1 MSKLL
6 YIVNKYHGNGVRA
19 PLPAMA
25 HHQVI
30 TKMGS
35 SDKAFIDKMLYGP
48 RLILVTGHFGSGK
61 TEFSVSLGMLLAKF
75 MQERDRIGAA
85 SGKSEGKETTIQTAE
100 SAIKLNATELLT
112 ATNHAAVELAF
123 KAYSKLA
130 NEPIKEEYIALA
142 DLDIENPYF
151 RSRERRDLLSA
162 YGVKSYSDAY
172 GGKNES
178 ELQTVSASVLAPIED
193 SKARLIIDTGGND
206 TGAMILN
213 QFSRHFHNDYQML
226 QVINC
231 NRPGTTTVDDA
242 LSQIRATEK
251 ITGLKVS
258 GLVSNAHFVTYTTK
272 EDVIS
277 GYEFTRE
284 VSRQSGIPLLC
295 VCAKPDIYKTL
306 AELESGSTDKKTGSA
321 TDELPA
327 YFPIGMYMRDSYL
340 DRIV

>member
-1 MSKLL
+1 MLAAS
-6 YIVNKYHGNGVRA
+6 YHRI
-19 PLPAMA
+19 
-25 HHQVI
+25 I
-30 TKMGS
+30 TKMGNTA
-35 SDKAFIDKMLYGP
+35 KTFIDKMLYGP

-61 TEFSVSLGMLLAKF
+61 TEFSVSLAMLLARL
-75 MQERDRIGAA
+75 MHDRD
-85 SGKSEGKETTIQTAE
+85 ETTSGADEAE
-100 SAIKLNATELLT
+100 TRNCRNAADSAELCRTEREDLDVNADKSQIEGNGSGILT
-112 ATNHAAVELAF
+112 ATNQAAVELAYE
-123 KAYSKLA
+123 AYGRYA
-130 NEPIKEEYIALA
+130 KELPKESYMALA

-151 RSRERRDLLSA
+151 RSRERRDLLSE
-162 YGVKSYSDAY
+162 YGVSSYSDAY

-178 ELQTVSASVLAPIED
+178 ELQTVSAAVLAPIED
-193 SKARLIIDTGGND
+193 PTARLIIDTGGND

-213 QFSRHFHNDYQML
+213 QFSRHFHDNYQML

-272 EDVIS
+272 EDVLS

-295 VCAKPDIYKTL
+295 VCAKPDIYR
-306 AELESGSTDKKTGSA
+306 ELVKAAPGCTNVTAGGA
-321 TDELPA
+321 ADEPPA
-327 YFPIGMYMRDSYL
+327 YFPIGMYMRESYL
-340 DRIV
+340 DKVV